1 MSEPSIIIAGDICL
15 RGRTQDLSSCKLSQL
30 VQSVKPIIQSAD
42 AALVNLETAV
52 MQSSILAIAKAG
64 PVIGTDAR
72 VLELIRE
79 VGFSGVTLA
88 NNHFAD
94 YGAEGVKESLL
105 LLDEFKLWSVGAGL
119 NASAAAQIKHL
130 HVGDKNVVVIN
141 ACEHEFTIASDEEPG
156 CNALD
161 PLKIC
166 IQITNAKKDADYA
179 VVIIHGGH
187 EHYNLPSPRM
197 QELYRS
203 FVDYGADVVVNHHQH
218 CYSGYEIYKGSPI
231 VYGLGNFFFDWPG
244 QNSDWNE
251 GYMVR
256 FEFGQEIK
264 MRLIPYIQ
272 NAESLGIRL
281 MNEEEKKKFEMQQET
296 LNVIIANKKQLQEH
310 FFEWAKSREK
320 DYIQILQPKK
330 GKRIRQMERI
340 HLLNE
345 KNKELWMPEYMTEER
360 RLLLKSLF
368 QCESHQE
375 IMNILLR

>member
-1 MSEPSIIIAGDICL
+1 MSKSSIIIAGDCCL
-15 RGRTQDLSSCKLSQL
+15 RGRIAKLNVAQLLSLFTE
-30 VQSVKPIIQSAD
+30 VQPILQMAD
-42 AALVNLETAV
+42 AALVNMETAV
-52 MQSSILAIAKAG
+52 IKSDFEPIQKAG
-64 PVIGTDAR
+64 PALKVDTRILDMISGIGFT
-72 VLELIRE
+72 
-79 VGFSGVTLA
+79 GVTLA

-94 YGAEGVKESLL
+94 YGPMGVEESIQ
-105 LLDEFKLWSVGAGL
+105 LLDDYGLWHVGAGL
-119 NASAAAQIKHL
+119 NKEEASEIGYIQ
-130 HVGDKNVVVIN
+130 VGDKKVAVIN

-166 IQITNAKKDADYA
+166 NQITNAKKEADY
-179 VVIIHGGH
+179 VIVIIHGGH
-187 EHYNLPSPRM
+187 EHYSLPSPRM
-197 QELYRS
+197 QEVYRS
-203 FVDYGADVVVNHHQH
+203 FVDFGADVVVNHHQH
-218 CYSGYEIYKGSPI
+218 CYSGYEIYKRNPI

-256 FEFGQEIK
+256 LEFGKEIK

-272 NAESLGIRL
+272 NAEEIGVRL
-281 MNEEEKKKFEMQQET
+281 MNEDEKKKFEMQLET

-330 GKRIRQMERI
+330 GKRIRQIERI

>member
-1 MSEPSIIIAGDICL
+1 MSKPSIIIAGDCSL
-15 RGRTQDLSSCKLSQL
+15 RGRTAKLEVAQL
-30 VQSVKPIIQSAD
+30 PSLLEDVKPIIQSAD

-52 MQSSILAIAKAG
+52 IVSDLKPIRKAG
-64 PVIGTDAR
+64 PALKTDVR
-72 VLELIRE
+72 VLELIRKA
-79 VGFSGVTLA
+79 GFSGVTLA

-105 LLDEFKLWSVGAGL
+105 LLDEYKLWHVGAGL
-119 NASAAAQIKHL
+119 NASAAAQIKYL
-130 HVGDKNVVVIN
+130 QVGDRNIAVIN
-141 ACEHEFTIASDEEPG
+141 ACEHEFTIASDEKTG

-166 IQITNAKKDADYA
+166 IQISNAKRDADY
-179 VVIIHGGH
+179 VIVIIHGGH
-187 EHYNLPSPRM
+187 EYYNLPSPRM
-197 QELYRS
+197 QEMYRA
-203 FVDYGADVVVNHHQH
+203 FVNFGADAVVNHHQH
-218 CYSGYEIYKGSPI
+218 CYSGYEIYKGKPI
-231 VYGLGNFFFDWPG
+231 VYGVGNFFFDWQG
-244 QNSDWNE
+244 KNADWNE
-251 GYMVR
+251 GYMVQL
-256 FEFGQEIK
+256 EFGKEIGLQ
-264 MRLIPYIQ
+264 LIPYMQ
-272 NAESLGIRL
+272 NAEEIGVRL
-281 MNEEEKKKFEMQQET
+281 MNREERKEFDERIED
-296 LNVIIANKKQLQEH
+296 LNTIISDSKQLQQH
-310 FFEWAKSREK
+310 MCNWAYSREK